1 MALSLR
7 QLRRR
12 IRSVEGTKK
21 MTHAMEMVAAT
32 KLRRFQS
39 ALVQSDRYI
48 HDVTRILSTLV
59 REKPLAHPLLE
70 KRPEIHSSLVFLM
83 TSDTGLCGSYN
94 INVLDTLDQFM
105 EESGDPK
112 TISFVALG
120 RSGAG
125 FLRRKGL
132 GVTHEMT
139 IPRPQDIDHTIK
151 EMAQIAVR
159 HFAEREVDQVFL
171 VYTRVVSLASLKPRV
186 EKLFPISG
194 EHALEE
200 KTSTVDYL
208 LEPTLDQVL
217 EVILPEYVEAKTGQC
232 VRHALVAE
240 QASRMMAMRQATD
253 NAKEMIDSLTLL
265 RNKMRQA
272 SITKELIEVASG
284 SAAQKR

>member
-32 KLRRFQS
+32 KLRRLQS

-105 EESGDPK
+105 EESGD
-112 TISFVALG
+112 ALG
-120 RSGAG
+120 RSGAR